1 MLPELTVLNLYMLR
15 NGAGPF
21 TAAIT
26 ALAKRVEAEG
36 ERGILSYRF
45 FVAEDG
51 TTARA
56 VIDYATPAAWIG
68 HHDIAMGW
76 PEMRALHGVAE
87 LAEVTFLGKV
97 TPEITEW
104 INGSGLTA
112 DVHGGFAPAAGF
124 SRNR

>member
-1 MLPELTVLNLYMLR
+1 MLPELTVLNLYTLR

-45 FVAEDG
+45 FVHQDG

-56 VIDYATPAAWIG
+56 VIDYATPEAWIG
-68 HHDIAMGW
+68 HHDIAMDW
-76 PEMRALHGVAE
+76 PEMRALHGV
-87 LAEVTFLGKV
+87 
-97 TPEITEW
+97 P
-104 INGSGLTA
+104 N
-112 DVHGGFAPAAGF
+112 
-124 SRNR
+124 